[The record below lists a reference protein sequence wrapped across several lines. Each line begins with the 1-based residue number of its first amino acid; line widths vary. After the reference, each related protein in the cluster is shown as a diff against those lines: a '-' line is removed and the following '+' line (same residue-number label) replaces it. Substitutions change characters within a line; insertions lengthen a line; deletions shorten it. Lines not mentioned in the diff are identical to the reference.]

1 MYPLKLYITNFNEQ
15 NPFNPLPNLNLIRN
29 TLHNMPSSAKTEK
42 PISEARTAVVA
53 SLNATGT
60 SLEGELKTRARDL
73 HANSSVI
80 ADQEKE
86 LAKQTALLAKQGEQ
100 WQKLADCSTKKLN
113 EFGDIQN
120 WAEMIERDLM
130 VVEETLHL
138 VSEGGRQ
145 SGSRNPNNG

>member
-1 MYPLKLYITNFNEQ
+1 MTKYEGVRSVTQFPT
-15 NPFNPLPNLNLIRN
+15 PS
-29 TLHNMPSSAKTEK
+29 MPSSGKTEK

-53 SLNATGT
+53 SLNSTGA
-60 SLEGELKTRARDL
+60 SLEGELKTRAKDL

-86 LAKQTALLAKQGEQ
+86 LTKQTALLAKQAKQ
-100 WQKLADCSTKKLN
+100 WQNLADCSTKKLN

-138 VSEGGRQ
+138 VNEGKAQDRAKN
-145 SGSRNPNNG
+145 SSNT

>member
-1 MYPLKLYITNFNEQ
+1 MT
-15 NPFNPLPNLNLIRN
+15 
-29 TLHNMPSSAKTEK
+29 SSVKAEK
-42 PISEARTAVVA
+42 PIAEARTAIVA

-60 SLEGELKTRARDL
+60 SLERELKGRAIDL
-73 HANSSVI
+73 HASSNVI
-80 ADQEKE
+80 AEQEKE
-86 LAKQTALLAKQGEQ
+86 LAKQTASLAKQGEQ

-138 VSEGGRQ
+138 VNEGAAQ
-145 SGSRNPNNG
+145 NASQNPDKT